1 MNATDS
7 QSRRDAKTDFSN
19 EMRKSSR
26 LLNNVFSSYLWLRRG
41 NNQQTNNLVK
51 IMLLLKARNLQK
63 TYFLFLKLDELEIE
77 NNFVFASL
85 N

>member
-77 NNFVFASL
+77 NNSVFASL